1 MRRCRQPS
9 TARPQHLFRNSS
21 VSLCV
26 LLSLSL
32 VTGCGSGE
40 REVPVVSSGGQG
52 DGASTDYPLGKP
64 APRKQTGK
72 SKNAP
77 PIDIPTGPG
86 NK

>member
-1 MRRCRQPS
+1 MRRSRQTS
-9 TARPQHLFRNSS
+9 AARPQHLSPS
-21 VSLCV
+21 LSGSLCL

-64 APRKQTGK
+64 APRKQSGK
-72 SKNAP
+72 AKNAP